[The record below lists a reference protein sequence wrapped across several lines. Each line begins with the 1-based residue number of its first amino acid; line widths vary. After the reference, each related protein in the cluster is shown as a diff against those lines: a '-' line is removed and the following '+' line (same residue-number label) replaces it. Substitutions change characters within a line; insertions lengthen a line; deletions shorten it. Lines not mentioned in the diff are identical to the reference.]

1 MGEQNSPKN
10 SNLMIFMRTLLTD
23 GVRVCQVKAYRTEL
37 ATTCLCMALTGIHD
51 SVTHWTSTLDIA
63 NEIHDLI
70 MMGQMLRARF
80 NFSLPATSE
89 LLVSP
94 LPTKHAG
101 GPHTLWRNGQP

>member
-1 MGEQNSPKN
+1 M
-10 SNLMIFMRTLLTD
+10 
-23 GVRVCQVKAYRTEL
+23 CQVKAYHREL

-51 SVTHWTSTLDIA
+51 SETHWTSTLDFA

-70 MMGQMLRARF
+70 MMGRMLRARF

-94 LPTKHAG
+94 LPTTHAG
-101 GPHTLWRNGQP
+101 GPHTLWRNGQPTKGDGHVPLINV